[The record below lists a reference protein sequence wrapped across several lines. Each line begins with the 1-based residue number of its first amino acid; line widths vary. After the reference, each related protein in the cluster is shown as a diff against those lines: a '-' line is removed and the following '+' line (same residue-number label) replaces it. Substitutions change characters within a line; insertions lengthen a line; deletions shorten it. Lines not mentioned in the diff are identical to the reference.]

1 MPVVATPLM
10 NECLSLGKRPCILKS
25 SYHPSMN
32 VKYIEAAAK
41 VVTNKA
47 QLINIV
53 SKRVREL
60 SAGSRPMVEVDLQMG
75 LSDIAL
81 AEIAEGKLST
91 EISPVVEDG
100 FQAA

>member
-1 MPVVATPLM
+1 
-10 NECLSLGKRPCILKS
+10 
-25 SYHPSMN
+25 
-32 VKYIEAAAK
+32 
-41 VVTNKA
+41 
-47 QLINIV
+47 
-53 SKRVREL
+53 
-60 SAGSRPMVEVDLQMG
+60 MVDVDLQMG